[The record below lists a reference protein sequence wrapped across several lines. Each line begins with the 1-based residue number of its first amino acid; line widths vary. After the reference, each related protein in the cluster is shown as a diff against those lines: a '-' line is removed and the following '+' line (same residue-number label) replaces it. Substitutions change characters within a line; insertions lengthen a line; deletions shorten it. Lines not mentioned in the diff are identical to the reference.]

1 MSPTFQAVPETPA
14 HVEIWD
20 DDMFAAAF
28 EGAAGDLLDEYVRS
42 AEEQTARDEIAGK
55 VALLIASASEAG
67 FSDEARRFNLIDQLI
82 SRLGLLCDHAH
93 IQEVLA
99 DHLASRPHSYSH
111 SESTEE
117 EAEDEEKSADTES
130 KSWFLL
136 ANRAGALILPLFDS
150 LRKYIRTS
158 RTIGKDVS
166 AP

>member
-93 IQEVLA
+93 IQECWQTI
-99 DHLASRPHSYSH
+99 SH
-111 SESTEE
+111 RGRTLIPTLSPLKKKPRTRRNRR
-117 EAEDEEKSADTES
+117 TQ
-130 KSWFLL
+130 
-136 ANRAGALILPLFDS
+136 NRRAGFCWRTGPEHSSCLFLI
-150 LRKYIRTS
+150 
-158 RTIGKDVS
+158 
-166 AP
+166 A